1 MHGKSE
7 PGRPL
12 RRVARVLVVDDDRA
26 DFDLCQALLEIA
38 APLAY
43 QLDWCQDFD
52 AALSTMSEERHD
64 LVLVDHGLG
73 ERSGVDLIRAA
84 ASLGCGAPSILFTGT
99 VDPRVERQ
107 ALAAGA
113 VDFLPKQDL
122 DASLLERTCRL
133 TLERNRLLV
142 EQRRSIQR
150 LASKNEA
157 LRILLHAADGLLVC
171 TLAGRIRYL
180 NPAAEA
186 LLGRPRTEAL
196 GAVLPIELDGLGRG
210 TEVTLERPQGGALLV
225 SVSVSDLL
233 WDGEPSR
240 LVSLRDV
247 TASKRM
253 QEQVHHAE
261 KMALLGQIAGGI
273 AHDFNNL
280 MMAVVGSVELA
291 RSCVSADH
299 EVSEHLQRAELAA
312 LRAADLT
319 TRLLAV
325 ARRNEPEPHVFDL
338 AYLIDSL
345 EPVLQA
351 AATESVAL
359 QVETEGPLWIYADPL
374 EFEQLALNLVTNSRD
389 AVGEGGLVSVRVR
402 ETRVGGSD
410 ASSFVGRAPPPGSY
424 ALLQV
429 TDDGRGIPSELQA
442 RIFEPFFSTRSDAGA
457 SGLGLAVVDRVVG
470 GAGGGL
476 RIESRPGRTCFDALV
491 PLAEEPSRIEAVP
504 TTDSIETELSLVI
517 LLADD
522 EVAVR
527 EVIAASLRR
536 RGHQVIEAS
545 DGLHALQALVAAE
558 SPPDLLLTDVAMP
571 GMDGFELAE
580 AVLQYYPRL
589 PVVFISGLA
598 EELFERHGRHFPGE
612 MHVLRKPFR
621 LDQLIET
628 IELAIA

>member
-1 MHGKSE
+1 MYGKSE

-26 DFDLCQALLEIA
+26 DFELCQALLASA
-38 APLAY
+38 APSAY
-43 QLDWCQDFD
+43 RLDWCHDFD
-52 AALSTMSEERHD
+52 AALSAMSAEQHD

-73 ERSGVDLIRAA
+73 LRSGVDLIRAA
-84 ASLGCGAPSILFTGT
+84 ASLGCRAPSILFTGM
-99 VDPRVERQ
+99 VDPRVERE

-113 VDFLPKQDL
+113 VDFLPKHNL
-122 DASLLERTCRL
+122 DANVLERTCRL
-133 TLERNRLLV
+133 TLERQRLLDQ
-142 EQRRSIQR
+142 QRRSIQR

-171 TLAGRIRYL
+171 TLRGRILYL

-186 LLGRPRTEAL
+186 LLGRPRTEAMGSL
-196 GAVLPIELDGLGRG
+196 LPLELDQLRRG
-210 TEVTLERPQGGALLV
+210 TDVALPRPHGASIQV
-225 SVSVSDLL
+225 SVNVSDLL

-291 RSCVSADH
+291 RSCTPSPNGAD
-299 EVSEHLQRAELAA
+299 EHLERAEQAA

-338 AYLIDSL
+338 AQLIESL
-345 EPVLQA
+345 EPVLKG
-351 AATESVAL
+351 AATESVSL
-359 QVETEGPLWIYADPL
+359 VLETDGPQWVYADPL
-374 EFEQLALNLVTNSRD
+374 EFEQLTLNLVTNSRD
-389 AVGEGGLVSVRVR
+389 AVGSGGRVSVRVG
-402 ETRVGGSD
+402 EAAVGRSD
-410 ASSFVGRAPPPGSY
+410 AGSFVGEALPPGSY
-424 ALLQV
+424 VLLQV
-429 TDDGRGIPSELQA
+429 TDDGRGIPAELRT
-442 RIFEPFFSTRSDAGA
+442 RIFEPFFSTRTDGGA
-457 SGLGLAVVDRVVG
+457 SGLGLAVVDRIVG
-470 GAGGGL
+470 AAGGGL
-476 RIESRPGRTCFDALV
+476 RIQSRPGRTCFDALL
-491 PLAEEPSRIEAVP
+491 PQADEPSRIETVP
-504 TTDSIETELSLVI
+504 TTDSIETELCLSI

-522 EVAVR
+522 EDAVR
-527 EVIAASLRR
+527 EVIAAALRR
-536 RGHQVIEAS
+536 RGHDVIEAP
-545 DGLHALQALVAAE
+545 DGLHALQAILAAPV
-558 SPPDLLLTDVAMP
+558 PPDLLLTDVAMP

-580 AVLQYYPRL
+580 AVLQLHPGL

-598 EELFERHGRHFPGE
+598 EELFERHGSQFPGE
-612 MHVLRKPFR
+612 VHVLRKPFR
-621 LDQLIET
+621 LDQLVEVIERA
-628 IELAIA
+628 LA